1 MANNKLY
8 GYKPKY
14 GKGNV
19 GTPYGE
25 DIRFVNQNPFEF
37 RKGMDY
43 ELTSLGCSRLAES
56 TPDEREKATESVL
69 GNLKKHPSYYT
80 AKIQWESKGRNYGTQ
95 GTQNVSFNKWLKEF
109 FDNTKMQEVI
119 KSFDR
124 DKMKSPTFKDD
135 KMTEPKY
142 NKSDYTVALK
152 EAIKNKVRKKLL
164 EAKKKDDFD
173 IDSDVEPTTTDI
185 KTADLKGIQDAVL
198 DTKDAL
204 AHAQKRVKDLG
215 PDIKKLAKEVNSKIK
230 KNPSNKEGYLKVYQS
245 DPDVEE
251 FIKLRKMLKSAGLL

>member
-8 GYKPKY
+8 GYTPKHT
-14 GKGNV
+14 KGNV
-19 GTPYGE
+19 GTPYGN
-25 DIRFVNQNPFEF
+25 DIKFVNQNPYEF

-43 ELTSLGCSRLAES
+43 ELTTAGCSRLAES
-56 TPDEREKATESVL
+56 TPEEREKATEAVL
-69 GNLKKHPSYYT
+69 KNLEKHPSYYT
-80 AKIQWESKGRNYGTQ
+80 AKIQWESKGRNFSTAGKE
-95 GTQNVSFNKWLKEF
+95 NISFNKWLTEF
-109 FDNTKMQEVI
+109 FDDNKMQEII
-119 KSFDR
+119 KSFER
-124 DKMKSPTFKDD
+124 DKMKSPTFKSD

-142 NKSDYTVALK
+142 NKSDYTIALK
-152 EAIKNKVRKKLL
+152 EAIKNKIRKKLL
-164 EAKKKDDFD
+164 EKDEFD
-173 IDSDVEPTTTDI
+173 IDSDTEPTTKDI

-215 PDIKKLAKEVNSKIK
+215 PDIKKLAKEVNAKIK

-245 DPDVEE
+245 DPDVKE